1 MALRLPF
8 ESFMS
13 LPSCQ
18 IQGILT
24 EMEHTS
30 SENIELFWNILKETS
45 SKIYF
50 CGLALPKQ
58 TSDPLPNLRAFL
70 KKGHSAFNTY
80 THKCCGISSSGPELP
95 LRLGYMS
102 PMYYIPRHHRIVLPE
117 KVWELGP
124 TNNRYC
130 NAWQPAHFLEKNFV
144 LSRFHGTLL
153 ESYRTLATVSGLWFT
168 QFLRNTSIRAP
179 LWRGPG
185 A

>member
-1 MALRLPF
+1 MALRLSF
-8 ESFMS
+8 ESLMS
-13 LPSCQ
+13 LTSWQ
-18 IQGILT
+18 IQDILA
-24 EMEHTS
+24 EMELTS
-30 SENIELFWNILKETS
+30 SENIELFWNILKEKS

-58 TSDPLPNLRAFL
+58 TSHPLPNLRAFL

-102 PMYYIPRHHRIVLPE
+102 PMYYIPRRHHVALPE

-124 TNNRYC
+124 TNNTYG
-130 NAWQPAHFLEKNFV
+130 NAWQLASFLEKNFV
-144 LSRFHGTLL
+144 LSRFHGILL
-153 ESYRTLATVSGLWFT
+153 ESCRTLATVSGLWFT
-168 QFLRNTSIRAP
+168 PFLRNTSIRAP